1 MRKAKAHLVLNLVR
15 EIKDKKKDFFKYVSS
30 KRKTR
35 ENVGPLLN
43 ETDAALTEDTEQA
56 VTECFFCCSLYCSC
70 CPSEIPDHGG
80 NRESGER
87 KTSPVCGGSGQKS
100 SRQTQHTQIYGP

>member
-1 MRKAKAHLVLNLVR
+1 MSKELMEKFQWKKIVYGMWKGGLVSWKECRNIVRACRIAVRKAKAHLVLNLVR

-56 VTECFFCCSLYCSC
+56 VTECFFCCSLYC
-70 CPSEIPDHGG
+70 
-80 NRESGER
+80 
-87 KTSPVCGGSGQKS
+87 
-100 SRQTQHTQIYGP
+100 

>member
-56 VTECFFCCSLYCSC
+56 VTECFFLLQSLLLML
-70 CPSEIPDHGG
+70 PLRNP
-80 NRESGER
+80 RPWR
-87 KTSPVCGGSGQKS
+87 
-100 SRQTQHTQIYGP
+100 

>member
-80 NRESGER
+80 NRERVWGKENFPCLWRFWSE
-87 KTSPVCGGSGQKS
+87 
-100 SRQTQHTQIYGP
+100 II